1 MMVFLRAP
9 PARSRRAPRALA
21 SSGQARRTRRE
32 SRRRSAVIGEDK
44 HPREAARGFCRRC
57 VATHRLERDAAAE
70 AEARALMARIR
81 AAGRLDFDRE
91 VPDPRF
97 GVETMYEPG
106 GGKMLGVLLAERA
119 ETSPGST
126 RNSTLDATREASR
139 ATSTKASNATK
150 TKEIVVLKAFS
161 GQMRG
166 EWRVPG
172 WAPPLCALTHDAPR
186 YAEAHEKIA
195 AATAAARA
203 RSAEVAEME
212 ARLLDAREPWDARI
226 REAAETAKEARRA
239 RRARRRAFS
248 AQNAR
253 NAQNAQNAPTSARR
267 LAFET
272 QLAEESRADKREM
285 ARLREARAAATAPL
299 ESALA
304 AAREDARGLRDA
316 HRSMSASLL
325 AEIFDSYRLPNFREA
340 FGFGDRLRKRAD
352 TTGETQL
359 AGLEGLESLE
369 SLEGLEG
376 LEGLETRAREAPGA
390 TLAECFVADEAAAA
404 RAAEVSAEVS
414 AARASL
420 PCGCG
425 DCCAPKLLAECA
437 LRGLKP
443 LSIAEVWMGVS
454 TREEGDREEGEF
466 YGACRGRCRP
476 ILGHMLCGAD
486 ALNPRT
492 KEKLGGPIVL

>member
-1 MMVFLRAP
+1 MAPRSASVGALRRVMVFLRAP

-239 RRARRRAFS
+239 RRARRRAFG
-248 AQNAR
+248 AR
-253 NAQNAQNAPTSARR
+253 NARNAQNAPTSARDARDDARR

-272 QLAEESRADKREM
+272 KLAEESRADKREM

-352 TTGETQL
+352 TTG
-359 AGLEGLESLE
+359 
-369 SLEGLEG
+369 
-376 LEGLETRAREAPGA
+376 ETRAREAPGA

>member
-1 MMVFLRAP
+1 M
-9 PARSRRAPRALA
+9 
-21 SSGQARRTRRE
+21 
-32 SRRRSAVIGEDK
+32 
-44 HPREAARGFCRRC
+44 
-57 VATHRLERDAAAE
+57 ATHRLERDAAAE

-81 AAGRLDFDRE
+81 AAGRLDFDRD

-126 RNSTLDATREASR
+126 RHSTLDATREAGR
-139 ATSTKASNATK
+139 ATSTKASNA

-203 RSAEVAEME
+203 RSAAVAEME
-212 ARLLDAREPWDARI
+212 ARLMEAREPWDARI

-239 RRARRRAFS
+239 RRARRRA
-248 AQNAR
+248 Q
-253 NAQNAQNAPTSARR
+253 NAQNAQNAPTSARDAR
-267 LAFET
+267 DDARQLAFET
-272 QLAEESRADKREM
+272 QLAEESRAGKREM

-304 AAREDARGLRDA
+304 AAREEVRGLRDA
-316 HRSMSASLL
+316 HRSMSATLL
-325 AEIFDSYRLPNFREA
+325 DEIFDSYRLPNFREA
-340 FGFGDRLRKRAD
+340 FGFGDRVRKRAD
-352 TTGETQL
+352 TGETQL
-359 AGLEGLESLE
+359 AGLEGLE
-369 SLEGLEG
+369 GLEN

-404 RAAEVSAEVS
+404 RAAEGSAEVSAEVS

-454 TREEGDREEGEF
+454 TRGEGDREEGEF

-486 ALNPRT
+486 ALEPRT

>member
-1 MMVFLRAP
+1 
-9 PARSRRAPRALA
+9 
-21 SSGQARRTRRE
+21 
-32 SRRRSAVIGEDK
+32 
-44 HPREAARGFCRRC
+44 
-57 VATHRLERDAAAE
+57 
-70 AEARALMARIR
+70 
-81 AAGRLDFDRE
+81 
-91 VPDPRF
+91 
-97 GVETMYEPG
+97 
-106 GGKMLGVLLAERA
+106 
-119 ETSPGST
+119 
-126 RNSTLDATREASR
+126 
-139 ATSTKASNATK
+139 
-150 TKEIVVLKAFS
+150 
-161 GQMRG
+161 
-166 EWRVPG
+166 
-172 WAPPLCALTHDAPR
+172 
-186 YAEAHEKIA
+186 
-195 AATAAARA
+195 
-203 RSAEVAEME
+203 
-212 ARLLDAREPWDARI
+212 
-226 REAAETAKEARRA
+226 
-239 RRARRRAFS
+239 
-248 AQNAR
+248 
-253 NAQNAQNAPTSARR
+253 
-267 LAFET
+267 
-272 QLAEESRADKREM
+272 
-285 ARLREARAAATAPL
+285 
-299 ESALA
+299 
-304 AAREDARGLRDA
+304 
-316 HRSMSASLL
+316 MSASLL

-359 AGLEGLESLE
+359 A
-369 SLEGLEG
+369 GLEG

>member
-1 MMVFLRAP
+1 
-9 PARSRRAPRALA
+9 
-21 SSGQARRTRRE
+21 
-32 SRRRSAVIGEDK
+32 
-44 HPREAARGFCRRC
+44 
-57 VATHRLERDAAAE
+57 
-70 AEARALMARIR
+70 MARIR
-81 AAGRLDFDRE
+81 AAGRLDFDRD

-172 WAPPLCALTHDAPR
+172 WAPPLCALTHEAPR

-239 RRARRRAFS
+239 RRARRRAFG
-248 AQNAR
+248 AR
-253 NAQNAQNAPTSARR
+253 NARNAQNAPTSARDAR
-267 LAFET
+267 DDARQLAFET
-272 QLAEESRADKREM
+272 QLAEESRAGKREM

-316 HRSMSASLL
+316 HRSMSATLL

-340 FGFGDRLRKRAD
+340 FGFGDRVRKRAD
-352 TTGETQL
+352 TGET
-359 AGLEGLESLE
+359 
-369 SLEGLEG
+369 LEG

-425 DCCAPKLLAECA
+425 DCCAPKLLAECS

-486 ALNPRT
+486 ALEPRT

>member
-1 MMVFLRAP
+1 
-9 PARSRRAPRALA
+9 
-21 SSGQARRTRRE
+21 
-32 SRRRSAVIGEDK
+32 
-44 HPREAARGFCRRC
+44 
-57 VATHRLERDAAAE
+57 
-70 AEARALMARIR
+70 
-81 AAGRLDFDRE
+81 
-91 VPDPRF
+91 
-97 GVETMYEPG
+97 
-106 GGKMLGVLLAERA
+106 MLGVLLAERA

-126 RNSTLDATREASR
+126 RHSTLDATREAGR
-139 ATSTKASNATK
+139 ATSTKASNA

-203 RSAEVAEME
+203 RSAVVAEME

-352 TTGETQL
+352 TTGET
-359 AGLEGLESLE
+359 
-369 SLEGLEG
+369 
-376 LEGLETRAREAPGA
+376 RAREAPGA

>member
-1 MMVFLRAP
+1 M
-9 PARSRRAPRALA
+9 
-21 SSGQARRTRRE
+21 
-32 SRRRSAVIGEDK
+32 
-44 HPREAARGFCRRC
+44 
-57 VATHRLERDAAAE
+57 ATHRLERDAAAE

-239 RRARRRAFS
+239 RRARRRAFG
-248 AQNAR
+248 AR
-253 NAQNAQNAPTSARR
+253 NARNAQNAPTSARDARDDARR

-272 QLAEESRADKREM
+272 KLAEESRADKREM

-325 AEIFDSYRLPNFREA
+325 SEIFDSYRLPNFREA
-340 FGFGDRLRKRAD
+340 FGFGHLLVRGEADDRPK
-352 TTGETQL
+352 TKGFPN
-359 AGLEGLESLE
+359 
-369 SLEGLEG
+369 
-376 LEGLETRAREAPGA
+376 REAPGA
-390 TLAECFVADEAAAA
+390 TLAECFVVDEAAAEA
-404 RAAEVSAEVS
+404 SAAGGGEVSS
-414 AARASL
+414 PRASLSL

>member
-1 MMVFLRAP
+1 M
-9 PARSRRAPRALA
+9 
-21 SSGQARRTRRE
+21 
-32 SRRRSAVIGEDK
+32 
-44 HPREAARGFCRRC
+44 
-57 VATHRLERDAAAE
+57 ATHRLERDAAAE

-126 RNSTLDATREASR
+126 RHSTLDATREAGR

-239 RRARRRAFS
+239 RRARRRAFG
-248 AQNAR
+248 
-253 NAQNAQNAPTSARR
+253 AQNAQNAPTSARDARDDARR

-272 QLAEESRADKREM
+272 QLAEESRAGKREM

-359 AGLEGLESLE
+359 A
-369 SLEGLEG
+369 GLEG

-486 ALNPRT
+486 ALDPRT
-492 KEKLGGPIVL
+492 KEKLRGPIVL

>member
-1 MMVFLRAP
+1 
-9 PARSRRAPRALA
+9 
-21 SSGQARRTRRE
+21 
-32 SRRRSAVIGEDK
+32 
-44 HPREAARGFCRRC
+44 

-239 RRARRRAFS
+239 RRARRRAFG
-248 AQNAR
+248 AR
-253 NAQNAQNAPTSARR
+253 NARNAQNAPTSARDARDDARR

-272 QLAEESRADKREM
+272 KLAEESRADKREM

-352 TTGETQL
+352 TTG
-359 AGLEGLESLE
+359 
-369 SLEGLEG
+369 
-376 LEGLETRAREAPGA
+376 ETRAREAPGA

>member
-1 MMVFLRAP
+1 M
-9 PARSRRAPRALA
+9 
-21 SSGQARRTRRE
+21 
-32 SRRRSAVIGEDK
+32 
-44 HPREAARGFCRRC
+44 
-57 VATHRLERDAAAE
+57 ATHRLERDAAAE

-126 RNSTLDATREASR
+126 RHSTLDATREAGR
-139 ATSTKASNATK
+139 ATSTKASNA

-203 RSAEVAEME
+203 RSAVVAEME

-272 QLAEESRADKREM
+272 QLAQNGELAYNSTAEVRAYHYHAVE
-285 ARLREARAAATAPL
+285 ATA
-299 ESALA
+299 SARVVSMA
-304 AAREDARGLRDA
+304 WA
-316 HRSMSASLL
+316 HQAV
-325 AEIFDSYRLPNFREA
+325 EN
-340 FGFGDRLRKRAD
+340 AD
-352 TTGETQL
+352 FNHICGY
-359 AGLEGLESLE
+359 
-369 SLEGLEG
+369 
-376 LEGLETRAREAPGA
+376 
-390 TLAECFVADEAAAA
+390 CFYKN
-404 RAAEVSAEVS
+404 
-414 AARASL
+414 L
-420 PCGCG
+420 
-425 DCCAPKLLAECA
+425 
-437 LRGLKP
+437 
-443 LSIAEVWMGVS
+443 
-454 TREEGDREEGEF
+454 T
-466 YGACRGRCRP
+466 GRCLRA
-476 ILGHMLCGAD
+476 GW
-486 ALNPRT
+486 
-492 KEKLGGPIVL
+492 

>member
-57 VATHRLERDAAAE
+57 AATHRLERDAAAE

-81 AAGRLDFDRE
+81 AAGRLDFDRD

-126 RNSTLDATREASR
+126 RHSTLDATREASTHL
-139 ATSTKASNATK
+139 ASTKAPNA

-172 WAPPLCALTHDAPR
+172 WAPPLCALTHEAPR
-186 YAEAHEKIA
+186 YKEAHEKIA

-203 RSAEVAEME
+203 RSAAVAEME
-212 ARLLDAREPWDARI
+212 ARLMDAREPWDARI

-239 RRARRRAFS
+239 RRARRRA
-248 AQNAR
+248 Q
-253 NAQNAQNAPTSARR
+253 NAQNAQNAPTSARDAR
-267 LAFET
+267 DDARQLAFET
-272 QLAEESRADKREM
+272 QLAEESRAGKREM

-316 HRSMSASLL
+316 HRSMSATLL

-340 FGFGDRLRKRAD
+340 FGFGDRVRKRAD
-352 TTGETQL
+352 TGET
-359 AGLEGLESLE
+359 
-369 SLEGLEG
+369 LEGLEG
-376 LEGLETRAREAPGA
+376 LEGLETPAREAPGA
-390 TLAECFVADEAAAA
+390 TLAECFVADEAAA
-404 RAAEVSAEVS
+404 AEVS

-425 DCCAPKLLAECA
+425 DCCAPKLLAECS

-454 TREEGDREEGEF
+454 TRGEGDREEGEF

-486 ALNPRT
+486 ALEPRT

>member
-1 MMVFLRAP
+1 M
-9 PARSRRAPRALA
+9 
-21 SSGQARRTRRE
+21 
-32 SRRRSAVIGEDK
+32 
-44 HPREAARGFCRRC
+44 
-57 VATHRLERDAAAE
+57 ATHRLERDAAAE

-239 RRARRRAFS
+239 RRARRRAFG
-248 AQNAR
+248 AR
-253 NAQNAQNAPTSARR
+253 NARNAQNAPTSARR

-359 AGLEGLESLE
+359 A
-369 SLEGLEG
+369 G

>member
-57 VATHRLERDAAAE
+57 AATHRLERDAAEE

-81 AAGRLDFDRE
+81 AAGRLDFDRD

-126 RNSTLDATREASR
+126 RHSTLDATREASTHL
-139 ATSTKASNATK
+139 ASTKAPNA

-172 WAPPLCALTHDAPR
+172 WAPPLCALTHEAPR

-203 RSAEVAEME
+203 RSAAVTEME
-212 ARLLDAREPWDARI
+212 AQLMDAREPWDAQI

-239 RRARRRAFS
+239 RRARRRA
-248 AQNAR
+248 Q
-253 NAQNAQNAPTSARR
+253 NAQNAQNTVPKRDARDDAR
-267 LAFET
+267 QLAFET
-272 QLAEESRADKREM
+272 QLAEESRAGKREM

-316 HRSMSASLL
+316 HRSMSATLL

-340 FGFGDRLRKRAD
+340 FGFGDRVRKRAD
-352 TTGETQL
+352 TGET
-359 AGLEGLESLE
+359 
-369 SLEGLEG
+369 LEGLEG
-376 LEGLETRAREAPGA
+376 LEGLETSAREAPGA
-390 TLAECFVADEAAAA
+390 TLAEC
-404 RAAEVSAEVS
+404 
-414 AARASL
+414 
-420 PCGCG
+420 
-425 DCCAPKLLAECA
+425 CAPKLLAECS

-454 TREEGDREEGEF
+454 TRGEGDREEGEF

-486 ALNPRT
+486 ALEPRT

>member
-1 MMVFLRAP
+1 MAPRSASVGVLRRVMVFLRAP

-57 VATHRLERDAAAE
+57 AATHRLERDAAAE

-81 AAGRLDFDRE
+81 AAGRLDFDRD

-126 RNSTLDATREASR
+126 RHSTLDATREAGR
-139 ATSTKASNATK
+139 ATSTKASKKNA

-186 YAEAHEKIA
+186 YVGEHAKIA

-203 RSAEVAEME
+203 RREAVAALETRLSAE
-212 ARLLDAREPWDARI
+212 RETWDGQI
-226 REAAETAKEARRA
+226 REAAERVKEARNA
-239 RRARRRAFS
+239 RRERRRAAAES
-248 AQNAR
+248 KTKTNDYDDDDD
-253 NAQNAQNAPTSARR
+253 
-267 LAFET
+267 ET
-272 QLAEESRADKREM
+272 DETDETDRDTLEAELAEESRAGKRAL
-285 ARLREARAAATAPL
+285 ARLRAARASATGPT

-304 AAREDARGLRDA
+304 AAREDARRLRDE
-316 HRSMSASLL
+316 HRAMSAALL
-325 AEIFDSYRLPNFREA
+325 SEIFDSYRLPNFREA
-340 FGFGDRLRKRAD
+340 FGFGHLLVRDEADDRPK
-352 TTGETQL
+352 GFP
-359 AGLEGLESLE
+359 S
-369 SLEGLEG
+369 
-376 LEGLETRAREAPGA
+376 REAPGA
-390 TLAECFVADEAAAA
+390 TLAECFVADEAAAEA
-404 RAAEVSAEVS
+404 SAAGGGEVSS
-414 AARASL
+414 GRASLSL

-437 LRGLKP
+437 LRGLRP
-443 LSIAEVWMGVS
+443 LSIAEVWMGVP
-454 TREEGDREEGEF
+454 TPGEGDREEGEF

-486 ALNPRT
+486 ALAKRT
-492 KEKLGGPIVL
+492 NVPQTRGPIVL

>member
-195 AATAAARA
+195 AATAAART

-239 RRARRRAFS
+239 RRARRRAFG
-248 AQNAR
+248 AR
-253 NAQNAQNAPTSARR
+253 NARNAQNAPTSARDARDDARR

-272 QLAEESRADKREM
+272 KLAEESRADKREM

-352 TTGETQL
+352 TTG
-359 AGLEGLESLE
+359 
-369 SLEGLEG
+369 
-376 LEGLETRAREAPGA
+376 ETRAREAPGA

>member
-1 MMVFLRAP
+1 M
-9 PARSRRAPRALA
+9 
-21 SSGQARRTRRE
+21 
-32 SRRRSAVIGEDK
+32 
-44 HPREAARGFCRRC
+44 
-57 VATHRLERDAAAE
+57 ATHRLERDAAAE

-126 RNSTLDATREASR
+126 RHSTLDATREAGR

-239 RRARRRAFS
+239 RRARRRAFG
-248 AQNAR
+248 
-253 NAQNAQNAPTSARR
+253 AQNAQNAPTSARDAR
-267 LAFET
+267 DDARQLAFET
-272 QLAEESRADKREM
+272 QLAEESRAGKREM

-359 AGLEGLESLE
+359 AGLEGLES
-369 SLEGLEG
+369 

-486 ALNPRT
+486 ALDPRT
-492 KEKLGGPIVL
+492 KEKLRGPIVL

>member
-1 MMVFLRAP
+1 MSGFRDETLACGRVIIDIND
-9 PARSRRAPRALA
+9 RRVII
-21 SSGQARRTRRE
+21 GKKRR
-32 SRRRSAVIGEDK
+32 
-44 HPREAARGFCRRC
+44 
-57 VATHRLERDAAAE
+57 
-70 AEARALMARIR
+70 
-81 AAGRLDFDRE
+81 
-91 VPDPRF
+91 
-97 GVETMYEPG
+97 GVE
-106 GGKMLGVLLAERA
+106 
-119 ETSPGST
+119 
-126 RNSTLDATREASR
+126 
-139 ATSTKASNATK
+139 
-150 TKEIVVLKAFS
+150 
-161 GQMRG
+161 
-166 EWRVPG
+166 
-172 WAPPLCALTHDAPR
+172 
-186 YAEAHEKIA
+186 
-195 AATAAARA
+195 
-203 RSAEVAEME
+203 
-212 ARLLDAREPWDARI
+212 
-226 REAAETAKEARRA
+226 
-239 RRARRRAFS
+239 RRAFQPFQHLLVLR
-248 AQNAR
+248 AQ
-253 NAQNAQNAPTSARR
+253 RR
-267 LAFET
+267 
-272 QLAEESRADKREM
+272 D
-285 ARLREARAAATAPL
+285 APL

>member
-57 VATHRLERDAAAE
+57 AATHRLERDAAAE

-81 AAGRLDFDRE
+81 AAGRLDFDRD

-126 RNSTLDATREASR
+126 RHSTLDATREASTHL
-139 ATSTKASNATK
+139 ASTKAPNA

-172 WAPPLCALTHDAPR
+172 WAPPLCALTHEAPR

-203 RSAEVAEME
+203 RNAAVAEME
-212 ARLLDAREPWDARI
+212 ARLMDAREPWDARI

-239 RRARRRAFS
+239 RRARRRA
-248 AQNAR
+248 
-253 NAQNAQNAPTSARR
+253 QNAQNDVSKDDARQ

-272 QLAEESRADKREM
+272 QLAEESRAGKREM
-285 ARLREARAAATAPL
+285 ARLREARAAVTAPL

-340 FGFGDRLRKRAD
+340 FGFGDRVRKRAD
-352 TTGETQL
+352 TGETQL
-359 AGLEGLESLE
+359 AGLEGLE
-369 SLEGLEG
+369 GLEN

-404 RAAEVSAEVS
+404 RAAEGSAEVSAEVS

-454 TREEGDREEGEF
+454 TRGEGDREEGEF

-486 ALNPRT
+486 ALEPRT

>member
-1 MMVFLRAP
+1 M
-9 PARSRRAPRALA
+9 
-21 SSGQARRTRRE
+21 
-32 SRRRSAVIGEDK
+32 
-44 HPREAARGFCRRC
+44 
-57 VATHRLERDAAAE
+57 ATHRLERDAAAE

-239 RRARRRAFS
+239 RRARRRAFG
-248 AQNAR
+248 AR
-253 NAQNAQNAPTSARR
+253 NARNAQNAPTSARDARDDARR

-272 QLAEESRADKREM
+272 KLAEESRADKREM

-352 TTGETQL
+352 TTG
-359 AGLEGLESLE
+359 
-369 SLEGLEG
+369 
-376 LEGLETRAREAPGA
+376 ETRAREAPGA